1 MFDVTNKTSFEHAK
15 DWKDDLDEKVVL
27 PNGEPIPCILLAN
40 KVAAHKRGLFEILQ
54 PILSCCVVLCCPQE
68 TVALKYFIRLGYQ
81 SNR

>member
-40 KVAAHKRGLFEILQ
+40 KV
-54 PILSCCVVLCCPQE
+54 
-68 TVALKYFIRLGYQ
+68 
-81 SNR
+81 